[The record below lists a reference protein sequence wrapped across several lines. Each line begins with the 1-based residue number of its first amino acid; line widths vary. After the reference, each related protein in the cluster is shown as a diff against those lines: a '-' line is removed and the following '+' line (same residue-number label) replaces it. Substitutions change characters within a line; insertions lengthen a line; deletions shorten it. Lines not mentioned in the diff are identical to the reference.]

1 MSDFFPIVFF
11 FMHGS
16 ILVYFLP
23 VFEIKTSIYIAYE
36 AMDSFGLGTRILF
49 YNFIFEGV

>member
-1 MSDFFPIVFF
+1 MSDFFPILI

-23 VFEIKTSIYIAYE
+23 VFEIKTSIYIGYE
-36 AMDSFGLGTRILF
+36 ARDSFG
-49 YNFIFEGV
+49 